1 MKTLKLALIGLTT
14 LSLGS
19 CTVYHTAVVT
29 NNPVGSKT
37 GVAKAK
43 VGQVD
48 ADFTFQSAMKNGK
61 ITKAGIAETKVTGFF
76 VFYTGTTKVT
86 GE

>member
-1 MKTLKLALIGLTT
+1 MKTLKIALLGLASLT
-14 LSLGS
+14 LGS

-29 NNPVGSKT
+29 NNPVGTKT
-37 GVAKAK
+37 GKAKAK

-48 ADFTFQSAMKNGK
+48 ADFTYKSAMKNGK
-61 ITKAGIAETKVTGFF
+61 ITKVGIAETKVTGFF
-76 VFYTGTTKVT
+76 IFYTGTTKAT